1 VEAPKPLFDAH
12 LHPEGLSD
20 QDLETLRHFGV
31 QAAVAVAHHSPKE
44 ATAKA
49 LLEHF
54 DALLG
59 KHLPRL
65 ERAGIRGYAAL
76 GVHPQRLP
84 RRGLGEVMTALPGYF
99 RGGKVVAIGEVGL
112 HRGDE
117 AEEAAFAEH
126 LALAR
131 RLQLRVVVH
140 TPIRDKESLTRKTL
154 TLLKASGV
162 EPANVLVDHVDGRT
176 LRLVSA
182 CGHWVGLTVH
192 PEELSAERV
201 VSLVSK
207 LGAEHLVLDSDS
219 GDGPSDILGL
229 ARCASLLAKAKLSAR
244 FVRRLACQNA
254 AEFFR
259 VEL

>member
-1 VEAPKPLFDAH
+1 MEAPEPLFDAH
-12 LHPEGLSD
+12 LHPEGLTD
-20 QDLETLRHFGV
+20 QDLDTLRHFGV
-31 QAAVAVAHHSPKE
+31 QAAVAIAHHSPKE

-117 AEEAAFAEH
+117 AEQAAFAEH

-140 TPIRDKESLTRKTL
+140 TPIRDKESLTRRTL

-162 EPANVLVDHVDGRT
+162 EPGNVLVDHVDGRT
-176 LRLVSA
+176 LRGVSA
-182 CGHWVGLTVH
+182 RRHWVGLTVH

-229 ARCASLLAKAKLSAR
+229 ARCASLLARAKLSAR

>member
-1 VEAPKPLFDAH
+1 VEAPEPLFDAH

-31 QAAVAVAHHSPKE
+31 KAAVAVAHHSPEE

-49 LLEHF
+49 VLVHF
-54 DALLG
+54 DALLAR
-59 KHLPRL
+59 HLPRL
-65 ERAGIRGYAAL
+65 ERAGIHGYAAL
-76 GVHPQRLP
+76 GVHPQRRP

-117 AEEAAFAEH
+117 AEEEVFIEH

-131 RLQLRVVVH
+131 RLHLRVLVH
-140 TPIRDKESLTRKTL
+140 TPIRDKEPLTRRTL
-154 TLLKASGV
+154 ALLKASGV
-162 EPANVLVDHVDGRT
+162 EPAHVLVDHVDART
-176 LRLVSA
+176 LRVVSA

-192 PEELSAERV
+192 PDELSGERV

-207 LGAEHLVLDSDS
+207 LGAERLVLDSDS

-229 ARCASLLAKAKLSAR
+229 ARCASLLARAKLSAR
-244 FVRRLACQNA
+244 FVHRLAYQNA
-254 AEFFR
+254 ADFFR
-259 VEL
+259 VEP